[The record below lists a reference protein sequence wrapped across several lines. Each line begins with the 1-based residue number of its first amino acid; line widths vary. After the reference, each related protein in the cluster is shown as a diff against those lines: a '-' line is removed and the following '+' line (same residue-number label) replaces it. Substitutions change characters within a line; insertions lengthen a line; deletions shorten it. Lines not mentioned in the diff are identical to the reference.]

1 MLVHGLFK
9 GELRGLSQN
18 FAPERV
24 CSQYNTF
31 TTEFK
36 DMQEMCNNLGHPFMT
51 TGPLALRSTVK
62 GFPSE
67 PVSQTRPPCTCKVK
81 HTTQTHQS
89 KTEEQ
94 TNTSCHLQKVI
105 HHVFKCIIASLTF
118 RTLIFRVFTAFQL
131 KNEKPIQFTLAVN
144 DKFIPRASISFNLT
158 QELVVCQQSSV

>member
-1 MLVHGLFK
+1 
-9 GELRGLSQN
+9 
-18 FAPERV
+18 
-24 CSQYNTF
+24 
-31 TTEFK
+31 
-36 DMQEMCNNLGHPFMT
+36 MQEMCNNLGHPFMT

-94 TNTSCHLQKVI
+94 TNTSCHLQKMI
-105 HHVFKCIIASLTF
+105 HHIFKCIIASLTF

-144 DKFIPRASISFNLT
+144 DKFIPRALISFNLT